1 MVERKPPL
9 RHIIMSEELTI
20 QTILKVSPNLLI
32 LATAGAAHFG
42 MTLEEAMRYP
52 FVNQKYSPAP
62 GIANEHPAEKE
73 AAAQKE
79 AEREDY
85 ARRPKTD
92 AERRAAVFAL
102 ADRMAGK
109 SSPRK

>member
-52 FVNQKYSPAP
+52 FVNQKYSPTP

-73 AAAQKE
+73 A
-79 AEREDY
+79 ERE
-85 ARRPKTD
+85 AGGRRVKTD
-92 AERRAAVFAL
+92 AELRAAVFAL

-109 SSPRK
+109 STPRK

>member
-62 GIANEHPAEKE
+62 GIANERPAE
-73 AAAQKE
+73 KE
-79 AEREDY
+79 AEREDN

-92 AERRAAVFAL
+92 AELRAAVYAL

>member
-20 QTILKVSPNLLI
+20 KTILKVSPNLLI

-62 GIANEHPAEKE
+62 GIANEHTAEKE
-73 AAAQKE
+73 AAA
-79 AEREDY
+79 AERKAAEL
-85 ARRPKTD
+85 
-92 AERRAAVFAL
+92 AERSAAAKAKVFAL
-102 ADRMAGK
+102 AARLAGK
-109 SSPRK
+109 SSPQS

>member
-1 MVERKPPL
+1 
-9 RHIIMSEELTI
+9 MSEELTI

-52 FVNQKYSPAP
+52 FVNRKISPAP
-62 GIANEHPAEKE
+62 GIANEHLAEKE

-79 AEREDY
+79 AERED
-85 ARRPKTD
+85 
-92 AERRAAVFAL
+92 AEREAAAAAERKAAELAERSAAAKAAAFAL
-102 ADRMAGK
+102 AYRMAGK
-109 SSPRK
+109 SSPQA